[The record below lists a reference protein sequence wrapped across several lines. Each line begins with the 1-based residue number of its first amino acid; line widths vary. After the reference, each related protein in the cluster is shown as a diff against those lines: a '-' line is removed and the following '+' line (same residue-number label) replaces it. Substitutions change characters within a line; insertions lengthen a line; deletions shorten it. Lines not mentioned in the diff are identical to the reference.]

1 MIITHLPQVNSQT
14 LVFLLLSKNSLVP
27 SRNAQRDTDETE
39 ARRLKKELEIKNLTF
54 LLAIEQDKLT
64 KRQCFRAKESSLSL
78 LVWFEEL
85 SSKTA
90 SIVIVSPRIS

>member
-1 MIITHLPQVNSQT
+1 MIITHLPQVNPQT

-64 KRQCFRAKESSLSL
+64 KR
-78 LVWFEEL
+78 
-85 SSKTA
+85 
-90 SIVIVSPRIS
+90 